1 MAVPSSIPTYSYPS
15 TAPLRYLCIMAIS
28 VKQTKKE
35 TVITVKGDLDAAH
48 LDQAIRH
55 LRYLSIT
62 RKFKKVSQSAAD
74 ALAEEITASAHRKR
88 QRRLAS

>member
-1 MAVPSSIPTYSYPS
+1 MAV
-15 TAPLRYLCIMAIS
+15 S
-28 VKQTKKE
+28 VKQNNKKE
-35 TVITVKGDLDAAH
+35 TVITVKGDLDAVQ

-62 RKFKKVSQSAAD
+62 RNFKKVPQSAAD
-74 ALAEEITASAHRKR
+74 QLAEEITASAHRKR

>member
-1 MAVPSSIPTYSYPS
+1 MAV
-15 TAPLRYLCIMAIS
+15 S

-35 TVITVKGDLDAAH
+35 TVITVKGDLDPTQ

-62 RKFKKVSQSAAD
+62 RNFKKVSQSAAD
-74 ALAEEITASAHRKR
+74 ELAEEITSSAYRKR